1 MRYQQKQQK
10 DYQTDQKKVKVKVE
24 DIKIMKDKL
33 KVLALW
39 LKHYSEPAFDPY
51 TEGVLEAQLRQKHD
65 ETIQKIGDYL
75 EEILEMDDE
84 QIKDELK

>member
-1 MRYQQKQQK
+1 M
-10 DYQTDQKKVKVKVE
+10 E
-24 DIKIMKDKL
+24 DKL
-33 KVLALW
+33 KVLAKW
-39 LKHYSEPAFDPY
+39 LVNYGSRDFDPY

-84 QIKDELK
+84 